1 MMSGSNVD
9 TYDEDGMRI
18 VVLAAGTYGD
28 VLRVCARLGF
38 AASGAPRICYIR
50 GL

>member
-1 MMSGSNVD
+1 MSGSNVD

-28 VLRVCARLGF
+28 VLRVCSLGF
-38 AASGAPRICYIR
+38 AAGGAPRMCYIR